1 MVVVGGLV
9 VVTGGLV
16 VVVGALVD
24 EGRVVVAGGF
34 VVAGARVEVVFVVAA
49 CLVLFGACAV
59 VVDVL
64 SVVGSVV
71 HSGHAVLL
79 SSSVVESSH
88 SVVSSVTM
96 VVSGSVG
103 SSWGGDRKRLVKM
116 NVSRIAAR
124 NRPMKIAVR
133 LSFLFFRLASPPS
146 QLYYT
151 VPAISSRNA
160 DIQGFAALQR
170 RAHPQSVIQPW
181 KHSQ

>member
-1 MVVVGGLV
+1 V
-9 VVTGGLV
+9 VVTGGRV
-16 VVVGALVD
+16 VAGGRAVVVGTL
-24 EGRVVVAGGF
+24 VVAGGF
-34 VVAGARVEVVFVVAA
+34 VVAGARLVVCLAVVFVVAA
-49 CLVLFGACAV
+49 CLVLIGACAV